1 MCREPFAFAPAKTLV
16 AFAVGCEARDLPRGE
31 TALALARPRQRC
43 YRTLTLI
50 EADMTA
56 AAKPRMPWWG
66 MALMV
71 SAAWVAVVVAV
82 GYTHT
87 DVILAGKISDAE
99 DAAISEIYGIVCGL
113 GVVLVWVLS
122 FLLMRARR

>member
-56 AAKPRMPWWG
+56 AAKPRMPGWG

-113 GVVLVWVLS
+113 AWISQADGRIG
-122 FLLMRARR
+122 RANQ

>member
-1 MCREPFAFAPAKTLV
+1 LGTLV
-16 AFAVGCEARDLPRGE
+16 AVTVGRQARDLPSGE
-31 TALALARPRQRC
+31 TAIALARLRPRC
-43 YRTLTLI
+43 YCTLI

-56 AAKPRMPWWG
+56 AAKPRLPWWG

-71 SAAWVAVVVAV
+71 SAAWVAVVVAI

>member
-1 MCREPFAFAPAKTLV
+1 LHLPSTLV
-16 AFAVGCEARDLPRGE
+16 AVAVGRQARDLPRGE
-31 TALALARPRQRC
+31 TVIALARPRQRC
-43 YRTLTLI
+43 YRTLI

-56 AAKPRMPWWG
+56 ALKPRLPWWG
-66 MALMV
+66 VAVMV

-99 DAAISEIYGIVCGL
+99 DAAISQIYGIVCGL
-113 GVVLVWVLS
+113 GMVLVWVLCV
-122 FLLMRARR
+122 LLMRARR